1 MLRLIR
7 DLPPARVCEQ
17 PGPCRN
23 HAMWIVGHIACT
35 DDFFLREFGGR
46 SLALPEAWH
55 TLFGGGSVPTDDPAR
70 YPSFPDVRHAFREQ
84 REALTTWLE
93 EMSETQ
99 LDRAVA
105 EKWQPYAPTMRDV
118 GHFAAWHEG
127 YHAGQLS
134 NLRRAFGLDPAF
146 G

>member
-7 DLPPARVCEQ
+7 DIPPQRVCEQ

-23 HAMWIVGHIACT
+23 HVMWIVGHIACT

-46 SLALPEAWH
+46 PLALPEQWH
-55 TLFGGGSVPTDDPAR
+55 KLFGGGSVPTADLAR
-70 YPSFPDVRHAFREQ
+70 YPSFQEVRHAFRDQ
-84 REALTTWLE
+84 REALTRWLE
-93 EMSETQ
+93 GMSEVQ
-99 LDRAVA
+99 LDRPVP
-105 EKWQPYAPTMRDV
+105 EQWQPYAPTMRDV

-134 NLRRAFGLDPAF
+134 NLRRAFGLEPAF